1 MALLLGEAE
10 NDGIDYGSGA
20 TIDDPTLST
29 VVFIVY
35 PTDLSNAVR
44 YIANKGTPLEV
55 FKRGTDGTIW
65 RGQRN
70 RSSGQL
76 RADIT
81 GMTANEW
88 QYIAWS
94 WDRNTPVATSFRG
107 VLGSNPVEVSANQAN
122 GSGSF
127 NSDAASNLRVGS
139 RSGQSD
145 AVGARLAAVWY
156 FDRIL
161 TLSEHAIL
169 WREPW
174 RRMGAV
180 LYTPVG
186 LQFGTSTHVDLSGNG
201 NNGTPSGLSLVEH
214 APVRVRRPIILLG
227 APPAGTTSV
236 FRDASLQWHVRD
248 EAEVDAPILWD
259 VHAEVSEDAPVA
271 WNVLAGVSHDV
282 TLEWHVESALTAV
295 FHDAALAWHVAQ
307 AVSHDAPL
315 AWNVIASVLRDASVQ
330 WNVLASVERDAGA
343 AWHVLLAVSRDA
355 PSQWHVIAGIQR
367 DAVLRWNTLSD
378 LVVTPLDIVILTSY
392 LTRTAVLSSAFTRT
406 IVTESDL

>member
-174 RRMGAV
+174 RRLGAI

-236 FRDASLQWHVRD
+236 FRDASITWHVR
-248 EAEVDAPILWD
+248 EEVPLDAPIAWS
-259 VHAEVSEDAPVA
+259 VVAEVNGDASVA
-271 WNVLAGVSHDV
+271 WNVLA
-282 TLEWHVESALTAV
+282 AV
-295 FHDAALAWHVAQ
+295 NRDAAVAWHVA
-307 AVSHDAPL
+307 AGVFRDAPLAWHLGGSVFNDAPL
-315 AWNVIASVLRDASVQ
+315 AWNLGGAVFRDASCTWRVLTSVTSDGATAWRVLTAVLRDTGVQ
-330 WNVLASVERDAGA
+330 WNIR
-343 AWHVLLAVSRDA
+343 
-355 PSQWHVIAGIQR
+355 AGISS

-378 LVVTPLDIVILTSY
+378 LVVTPLDFVVL
-392 LTRTAVLSSAFTRT
+392 RAVFTRYVEMRAT
-406 IVTESDL
+406 FTRYIELRHEL